1 MVLIHVI
8 FKAFQLIKKGFSNDE
23 SMGYSDFN
31 MFLNN
36 LYSLVS
42 FQVVPHVAIIYLKHC
57 HVNM

>member
-1 MVLIHVI
+1 MSFSRH
-8 FKAFQLIKKGFSNDE
+8 FKLIKKGLSNDE
-23 SMGYSDFN
+23 SMGYSDFK

-57 HVNM
+57 HVNT